1 MGARGEN
8 IGAVRGLVVVWGLSK
23 PRSLLLGLWDLM
35 VVLRSQLLE
44 PDNGVRVS
52 ALLAQILIF

>member
-8 IGAVRGLVVVWGLSK
+8 IGAVRGLVVVWGPAE

-44 PDNGVRVS
+44 PGNGVRVS
-52 ALLAQILIF
+52 ALLTKILIF